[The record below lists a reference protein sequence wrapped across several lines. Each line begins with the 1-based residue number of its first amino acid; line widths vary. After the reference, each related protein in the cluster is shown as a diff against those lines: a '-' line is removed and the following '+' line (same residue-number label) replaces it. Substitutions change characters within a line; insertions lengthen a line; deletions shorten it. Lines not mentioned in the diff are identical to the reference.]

1 MSATPPAS
9 AVDPYLPG
17 HGDPSY
23 RVERYDLELDYRVAT
38 NRLSGRARLRVV
50 TTEPTARLRLD
61 LVGLR
66 VGKVRVGAQ
75 RWSRYSHRG
84 GALTIDLGASVSA
97 GEALD
102 LDVQYDGTPAPLASA
117 WGEIG
122 FEELTDGVLVSGQP
136 GGAPTW
142 FPCNDLC
149 GQKATYRISVSA
161 ESSYAVVANGTLVDH
176 RRGAGRTTWVYEQA
190 EPMATYLATLQVG
203 RYAGLDLGT
212 SPVPQ
217 RVLLPE
223 RLRHAARHDLA
234 RQPQMM
240 ALFERL
246 FGPYPFAGYTVVVT
260 DDELEIPLEAQ
271 GLSVLGA
278 NHVDGRRGSERLVAH
293 ELAHQWFGNS
303 VTAASWQHIWLHE
316 GFARYAEWLWAQECG
331 GSTQQQADRAWQRLL
346 TAPQDLVIADPGPDL
361 MFDDRLYAR
370 GALTLHALRCTIG
383 HDVFF
388 AVLRAWGLE
397 RRHGHGTTDDFVALA
412 QRHAPDAGV
421 GALLDTWLRRPVLP
435 RLPVALPR

>member
-1 MSATPPAS
+1 MSANPPGL
-9 AVDPYLPG
+9 DPYLPG
-17 HGDPSY
+17 HGDPRH
-23 RVERYDLELDYRVAT
+23 RVERYDLELDYRVAS
-38 NRLSGRARLRVV
+38 NRLAGRARLRVV
-50 TTEPTARLRLD
+50 TTEATGTLRLD

-66 VGKVRVGAQ
+66 ASKVRVGGRRAT
-75 RWSRYSHRG
+75 RFSHRD
-84 GALTIDLGASVSA
+84 GALTIDLSPGVAA
-97 GEALD
+97 GTALD
-102 LDVQYDGTPAPLASA
+102 VEIRYDGSPGPLASA

-122 FEELTDGVLVSGQP
+122 FEELTDGVLISGQP

-149 GQKATYRISVSA
+149 GQKATYRISVTA
-161 ESSYAVVANGTLVDH
+161 ETSYAVLANGTLVDR

-190 EPMATYLATLQVG
+190 EPMATYLATLQIG
-203 RYAGLDLGT
+203 LYAGLELGA

-223 RLRHAARHDLA
+223 RLQAAARHDLA
-234 RQPQMM
+234 RQPQML

-246 FGPYPFAGYTVVVT
+246 FGPYPFAAYTVVVT

-278 NHVDGRRGSERLVAH
+278 NHVDGQRGSERLVAH

-316 GFARYAEWLWAQECG
+316 GFACYAEWLWAAECG
-331 GSTQQQADRAWQRLL
+331 GSAQQLADRAWARLRG
-346 TAPQDLVIADPGPDL
+346 APQDLVIADPGPDL
-361 MFDDRLYAR
+361 MFDDRLYQR

-383 HDVFF
+383 HDAFF
-388 AVLRAWGLE
+388 AVLRAWGAE
-397 RRHGHGTTDDFVALA
+397 RRHGHGTTDDFVELA
-412 QRHAPDAGV
+412 QRHSPDAAAV
-421 GALLDTWLRRPVLP
+421 GALLGSWLRRPGLP
-435 RLPVALPR
+435 RLPVALRT